1 MPDLIP
7 PPAVP
12 VAPVGVPP
20 AAPAAPVTPPAR
32 IVAARPQVA
41 PGEEP
46 WKGERAKRE
55 ARQYLKQFGI
65 KVGKKDDVASLAAE
79 YVEKQG
85 KRKSELSDLRKKVPE
100 LEARVNS
107 ANTVL
112 KMHADQALAKL
123 PEAAQAAIKTLA
135 GEDPIKILEQVAL
148 TATLAAATAPAPPAA
163 PVAPA
168 GAGAA
173 PPAKVPP
180 VKVPVPPG
188 ANTTAAGGAPPP
200 ASPNSPTNHREV
212 WERLSETNP
221 MMAAQYARRHNRE
234 IFDTPT

>member
-12 VAPVGVPP
+12 VAPVVVPP

-85 KRKSELSDLRKKVPE
+85 KR
-100 LEARVNS
+100 VNS

-163 PVAPA
+163 PAAPA